1 MSIEKVHPSGAYR
14 VSDIVNGY
22 LVTRVYMGYTKRQVI
37 AMFKQEVKK

>member
-14 VSDIVNGY
+14 VSDIVKGY
-22 LVTRVYMGYTKRQVI
+22 LVTRVYMGYTKRQAL